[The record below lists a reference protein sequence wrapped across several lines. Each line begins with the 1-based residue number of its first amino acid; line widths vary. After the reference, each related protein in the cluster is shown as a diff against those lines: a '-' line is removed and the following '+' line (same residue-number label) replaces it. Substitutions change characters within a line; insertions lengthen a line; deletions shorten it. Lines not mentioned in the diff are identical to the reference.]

1 MQHRHLENDAGYD
14 DPAAVDDIISR
25 GLWQDWVE
33 LRQAA
38 LRRPSVLEA
47 IERVCRAVAG
57 DPYAQRH
64 RFWLNHVR
72 HRRGTG

>member
-1 MQHRHLENDAGYD
+1 MQHRHLKNDAGYD

-38 LRRPSVLEA
+38 LHSPSVLEA
-47 IERVCRAVAG
+47 IERVCRAAAS

-64 RFWLNHVR
+64 HFWLNHVR
-72 HRRGTG
+72 HRRGTA

>member
-1 MQHRHLENDAGYD
+1 MRHRHLHDTVGYE
-14 DPAAVDDIISR
+14 PVAVEDIISR

-38 LRRPSVLEA
+38 IDDPSLLDV
-47 IERVCRAVAG
+47 IERVCQAATH

-64 RFWLNHVR
+64 HFWLNHVR
-72 HRRGTG
+72 YRRESA